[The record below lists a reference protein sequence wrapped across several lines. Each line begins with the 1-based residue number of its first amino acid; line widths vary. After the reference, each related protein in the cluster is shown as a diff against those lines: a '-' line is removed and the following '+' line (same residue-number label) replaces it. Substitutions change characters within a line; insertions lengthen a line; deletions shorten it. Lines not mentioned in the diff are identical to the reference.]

1 MNMISVLGSTEL
13 LEFTVEKP
21 YFIQTESDDT
31 IKVAIQLRRIPS
43 NIIINSYFPSFA
55 IMVMTI
61 VPLFLREDMHFGTAI
76 TLVLTAFLCLFSL
89 FQSSLNGVPK
99 TAYLKMIDFWNI
111 LVMIIPLANFFILI
125 FMEISG
131 DFCHSRKGWK
141 NMRKFFKFF
150 TTILTFF
157 GVVVYISIAFNLKDC
172 TIA

>member
-1 MNMISVLGSTEL
+1 MSMISVLGSTEL

-31 IKVAIQLRRIPS
+31 IKVASQLRRIPS

-157 GVVVYISIAFNLKDC
+157 GVVVYIAIAFNLKDC